1 MPLHYNMQIYYTT
14 ASLIIIPAFKCKFI
28 HLILPIWSTNMF
40 FFYHLLFST
49 ANLLFN
55 SLKPPPKSWLG
66 WLWCV
71 VCIVYIFIFHS
82 TRAENPLSPISHYA
96 KIFTQHPKAQSTHSI
111 NIYIFFFFSFSFL
124 FHFFCCC
131 CILLLLAQRLNEITT
146 QINNLFGVYV
156 YMYMLMWVCVY
167 EFVSSYHPFEP
178 PKALI
183 MCHLYSRKLVPLV
196 LWV

>member
-1 MPLHYNMQIYYTT
+1 MQIYYTT

-111 NIYIFFFFSFSFL
+111 KFISSSSFL
-124 FHFFCCC
+124 FRFFS
-131 CILLLLAQRLNEITT
+131 IFLLLLYFVAPCTEIKRDYNTN
-146 QINNLFGVYV
+146 QQFVWSVCLYVYV
-156 YMYMLMWVCVY
+156 YVCVY
-167 EFVSSYHPFEP
+167 ECVS
-178 PKALI
+178 
-183 MCHLYSRKLVPLV
+183 
-196 LWV
+196 